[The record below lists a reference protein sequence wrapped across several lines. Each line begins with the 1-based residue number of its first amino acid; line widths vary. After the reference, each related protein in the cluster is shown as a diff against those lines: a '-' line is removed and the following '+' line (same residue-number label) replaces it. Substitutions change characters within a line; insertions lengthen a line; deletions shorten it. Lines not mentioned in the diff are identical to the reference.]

1 MVVPEG
7 ENAVKK
13 PLPLKS
19 LAVSA
24 LLSVSLLSVTLALPA
39 MAQQKLSWD
48 IDVDR
53 AESHMMLRPAD
64 PRAVVPFK
72 AVCGN
77 KGYLEVWTG
86 GPLTAIKKEGV
97 PVTVTVSSN
106 GKSASLTG
114 KSKFNE
120 FTKVMEVVIE
130 SNAANPFF
138 DVLVTGKPVTATFEA
153 KTGGSNGAGD
163 KVTRQWPANDETW
176 GPHFLANCKSRAEH

>member
-1 MVVPEG
+1 M
-7 ENAVKK
+7 KK
-13 PLPLKS
+13 
-19 LAVSA
+19 
-24 LLSVSLLSVTLALPA
+24 LLSLQILAATALVFGALTQPA
-39 MAQQKLSWD
+39 MAQQKLRWD

-77 KGYLEVWTG
+77 NGYLEVWTG
-86 GPLTAIKKEGV
+86 GPLPGIKKEGV
-97 PVTVTVSSN
+97 PVAVTVASN
-106 GKSASLTG
+106 GKSASLAG

-138 DVLVTGKPVTATFEA
+138 DVLVTGKPITATFQA
-153 KTGGSNGAGD
+153 KGEDGKTAGE
-163 KVTRQWPANDETW
+163 KVTRTWPANDETW
-176 GPHFLANCKSRAEH
+176 GPHFLTNCKSRAEH